1 MLRVALTGGIASGK
15 TTASTLFKTLGVPVI
30 DTDEISHQLMQ
41 RGEPGYQATLD
52 HFGAHVLN
60 PDLTLNRAILR
71 EIVFNDSTQKQ
82 WLEKMLHPLIRDRA
96 IQEMDSL
103 PDTTPYLILVVPLLF
118 ESGFD
123 SLVDRVIAIDCP
135 LEVQMRRLMQ
145 RDGSSTA
152 LARQMIE
159 AQWSNQQR
167 LQQADD
173 IITNQDDLD
182 LQPQIASLHQ
192 KLSRLS
198 RQHLEDQ

>member
-52 HFGAHVLN
+52 HFGAQVLN

-103 PDTTPYLILVVPLLF
+103 PDTMPYLILVVPLLF

-167 LQQADD
+167 LQQADE
-173 IITNQDDLD
+173 IITNQDELD
-182 LQPQIASLHQ
+182 LQPQIAILHQ